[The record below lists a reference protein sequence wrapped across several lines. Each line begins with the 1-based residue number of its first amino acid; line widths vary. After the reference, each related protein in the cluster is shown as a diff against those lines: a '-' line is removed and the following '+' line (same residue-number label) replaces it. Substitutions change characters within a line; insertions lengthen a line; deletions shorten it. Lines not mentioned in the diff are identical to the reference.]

1 MSIREQ
7 LLALKIPT
15 ATVKVA
21 GIDGLVS
28 LRGLTAN
35 ERDLWEQQIYAERDK
50 KMGVKNIRASLVARC
65 LVTDSE
71 AGVRLFTDAEMDQ
84 VGSMPASVID
94 KLYEHCQRL
103 SGLGAKDAEELEKN

>member
-28 LRGLTAN
+28 LRGLTAG
-35 ERDLWEQQIYAERDK
+35 ERDSWEQYVYSERDIK
-50 KMGVKNIRASLVARC
+50 KGVKNIRASLVVRC
-65 LVTDSE
+65 ITDE
-71 AGVRLFTDAEMDQ
+71 AGVRLFTDSEIAE
-84 VGSMPASVID
+84 VGAMPASAID

>member
-50 KMGVKNIRASLVARC
+50 KMGVKNIRASLVVRC
-65 LVTDSE
+65 ITE

-103 SGLGAKDAEELEKN
+103 SGLGPKDAEELEKN

>member
-15 ATVKVA
+15 AAVKVA

-28 LRGLTAN
+28 LRGLTAG
-35 ERDLWEQQIYAERDK
+35 ERDQWEQYVYSERDIK
-50 KMGVKNIRASLVARC
+50 KGVKNIRASLVVRC
-65 LVTDSE
+65 ITDE
-71 AGVRLFTDAEMDQ
+71 AGVRLFMDAEIAE
-84 VGSMPASVID
+84 VGAMPASVID

-103 SGLGAKDAEELEKN
+103 SGLGAKDAEELEGN

>member
-50 KMGVKNIRASLVARC
+50 KMGVKNIRASLVVRC
-65 LVTDSE
+65 LTDE
-71 AGVRLFTDAEMDQ
+71 AGVRLFTDAEIAE
-84 VGSMPASVID
+84 VGAMPASVID
-94 KLYEHCQRL
+94 RLYEHCQRL
-103 SGLGAKDAEELEKN
+103 SGLGPKDAEELEKN

>member
-28 LRGLTAN
+28 LRGLTAG
-35 ERDLWEQQIYAERDK
+35 ERDSWEQYVYSERDIK
-50 KMGVKNIRASLVARC
+50 KGVKNIRASLVVRC
-65 LVTDSE
+65 ITDE
-71 AGVRLFTDAEMDQ
+71 AGVRLFTDSEIAE
-84 VGSMPASVID
+84 VGAMPASVID

-103 SGLGAKDAEELEKN
+103 SGLGAKDAEDLEKN

>member
-28 LRGLTAN
+28 LRGLSAS
-35 ERDLWEQQIYAERDK
+35 ERDLWEQQVYSERDIK
-50 KMGVKNIRASLVARC
+50 KGVKNIRASLVVRC
-65 LVTDSE
+65 LTDDE
-71 AGVRLFTDAEMDQ
+71 TGVRLFTDAEIAE
-84 VGSMPASVID
+84 VGAMPASVID

>member
-28 LRGLTAN
+28 LRGLTAG
-35 ERDLWEQQIYAERDK
+35 ERDQWEQYVYSERDIK
-50 KMGVKNIRASLVARC
+50 KGVKNIRASLVVRC
-65 LVTDSE
+65 LTDE
-71 AGVRLFTDAEMDQ
+71 AGVRLFTDAEIAE
-84 VGSMPASVID
+84 VGAMPASVID

-103 SGLGAKDAEELEKN
+103 SGLGAKDAEDLEKN

>member
-21 GIDGLVS
+21 GIEGLVS
-28 LRGLTAN
+28 LRGLTAG
-35 ERDLWEQQIYAERDK
+35 ERDSWEQYVYSERDIK
-50 KMGVKNIRASLVARC
+50 KGVKNIRASLVVRC
-65 LVTDSE
+65 LTDE
-71 AGVRLFTDAEMDQ
+71 TGVRLFTDAEIAE
-84 VGSMPASVID
+84 VGAMPASVID

>member
-28 LRGLTAN
+28 LRGLTAS
-35 ERDLWEQQIYAERDK
+35 ERDQWEQYVYSERDIK
-50 KMGVKNIRASLVARC
+50 KGVKNIRASLVVRC
-65 LVTDSE
+65 ITDETGS
-71 AGVRLFTDAEMDQ
+71 RLFTDAEIAE
-84 VGSMPASVID
+84 VGAMPASVID

>member
-28 LRGLTAN
+28 LRGLSASD
-35 ERDLWEQQIYAERDK
+35 RDLWEQEVFSQRDIK
-50 KMGVKNIRASLVARC
+50 KGVKNIRASLVVRC
-65 LVTDSE
+65 LTDE
-71 AGVRLFTDAEMDQ
+71 AGVRLFTDTEIAE
-84 VGSMPASVID
+84 VGAMPASVID

>member
-28 LRGLTAN
+28 LCGLSASG
-35 ERDLWEQQIYAERDK
+35 RDLWEQQIYAERDK
-50 KMGVKNIRASLVARC
+50 KMGVKNIRASLVVRC
-65 LVTDSE
+65 ITDE
-71 AGVRLFTDAEMDQ
+71 AGVRLFTDAEIDQ

>member
-28 LRGLTAN
+28 LRGLSASD
-35 ERDLWEQQIYAERDK
+35 RDLWEQEVFSQRDIK
-50 KMGVKNIRASLVARC
+50 KGVKNIRASLVVRC
-65 LVTDSE
+65 LTDE
-71 AGVRLFTDAEMDQ
+71 AGVRLFTDVEIAE
-84 VGSMPASVID
+84 VGAMPASVID

>member
-1 MSIREQ
+1 MSIRDQ

-28 LRGLTAN
+28 LRGLTAS
-35 ERDLWEQQIYAERDK
+35 ERDQWEQHVYSERDIK
-50 KMGVKNIRASLVARC
+50 KGVKNIRASLVVRC
-65 LVTDSE
+65 LTTE

-84 VGSMPASVID
+84 VGAMPASVID
-94 KLYEHCQRL
+94 KLYEHCQHL

>member
-28 LRGLTAN
+28 LRGLTAG
-35 ERDLWEQQIYAERDK
+35 ERDSWEQYVYSERDIK
-50 KMGVKNIRASLVARC
+50 KGVKNIRASLVVRC
-65 LVTDSE
+65 ITDE
-71 AGVRLFTDAEMDQ
+71 AGVRLFTDSEIAE
-84 VGSMPASVID
+84 VGAMPASVID

>member
-28 LRGLTAN
+28 LRGLTAS
-35 ERDLWEQQIYAERDK
+35 ERDQWEQYVYSERDIK
-50 KMGVKNIRASLVARC
+50 KGVKNIRASLVVRC
-65 LVTDSE
+65 ITDETGS
-71 AGVRLFTDAEMDQ
+71 RLFTDSEIAE
-84 VGSMPASVID
+84 VGAMPASVID

>member
-28 LRGLTAN
+28 LCGLSASG
-35 ERDLWEQQIYAERDK
+35 RDLWEQQIYAERDK
-50 KMGVKNIRASLVARC
+50 KMGVKNIRASLVVRC
-65 LVTDSE
+65 ITTE
-71 AGVRLFTDAEMDQ
+71 AGVRMFTDAEIDQ

>member
-21 GIDGLVS
+21 SIDGLVS
-28 LRGLTAN
+28 LRGLTAG
-35 ERDLWEQQIYAERDK
+35 ERDFWEQQIYAERDK
-50 KMGVKNIRASLVARC
+50 KMGVKNIRASLVVRC
-65 LVTDSE
+65 LTDE
-71 AGVRLFTDAEMDQ
+71 AGVRLFTDAEIAE
-84 VGSMPASVID
+84 VGAMPASVID